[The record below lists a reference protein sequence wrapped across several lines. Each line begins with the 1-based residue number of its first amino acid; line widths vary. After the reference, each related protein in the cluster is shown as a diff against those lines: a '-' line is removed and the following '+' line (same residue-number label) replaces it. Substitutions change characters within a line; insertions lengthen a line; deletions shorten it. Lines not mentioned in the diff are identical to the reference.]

1 MVMAGE
7 LPTHEKIQFL
17 SAASLF
23 SGLDYKQREKI
34 ASVVK
39 SNFYSVDSYICKEG
53 EPGETMDLI
62 GEGTVRLEVDGLPN
76 QYAKRPGRMH
86 GRNRVDRH
94 GTYAYRCNRKANDL
108 NI

>member
-1 MVMAGE
+1 MAGE

-53 EPGETMDLI
+53 EPGDSMDLI
-62 GEGTVRLEVDGLPN
+62 GEGTVRLEFDGLPISM
-76 QYAKRPGRMH
+76 QRGQGECMGEIVLIDMGRTPIVVIERPM
-86 GRNRVDRH
+86 
-94 GTYAYRCNRKANDL
+94 
-108 NI
+108 I

>member
-1 MVMAGE
+1 MVMTGE

-34 ASVVK
+34 ASVDK

-62 GEGTVRLEVDGLPN
+62 GEGTVRLEVDGLPISM
-76 QYAKRPGRMH
+76 QRGRGECMGEIVLIDMGRTPIVVIERPM
-86 GRNRVDRH
+86 
-94 GTYAYRCNRKANDL
+94 
-108 NI
+108 I